1 MLGPWTQEDL
11 LDMLGKGGKGG
22 SSGQGVSQR
31 GRQSPNGDPRAY
43 LPLPLIRRNNKNQFP
58 LHCLSHSLTQETE
71 SPPPPKKKNKP
82 SLRFFIEAMDSTTP
96 SSSGSSRKP
105 VRTSSADDAAALE
118 RLGHKQELKR
128 NLSMMSM
135 LGLAFAIVNTW
146 TALAASLSVAL
157 PSGGCS
163 AVVWGLVTAGVCN
176 LCLAASMAEFLSA
189 YPTAGG
195 QYHWA
200 AIIAGRRAGRAIG
213 FVTGWINVSGWVA
226 VSASGGLLGSTF
238 ILNAIALLQPGY
250 EPRSWHHFFLHA
262 AITLFA
268 LAVNALG
275 ARLLPYVTNAALYWA
290 IGGLVVTAITIVS
303 CTAPNFQSGSFVYG
317 SFINDVGWPDGVAW
331 MLGLLQGSFALTGY
345 DATAHMIEEMPDP
358 QRHGPRVMLYAV
370 LIGVVTGFFFV
381 SCLLFCVQD
390 VQQVVNAPY
399 GPLLQIYVD
408 ATKSVAGSVCLVVI
422 PIISV
427 VFTTVTLLSVT
438 SRMIYA
444 FARDRGMPFSSVFAR
459 VQPGLDVPL
468 NALFGVAG
476 CCLVFA
482 CILVGSSSAMN
493 AITAAAVV
501 ALGVTYAIPPA
512 INVVQGR
519 RMLPADRAFKLWEPL
534 GWTVNIV
541 GIAWTMLT
549 TVLFVFPPRIPATAG
564 NMNYCVV
571 AFGFILLLAGLTWIL
586 DGRLHYRGPQVEGL
600 VTGTGFSLVDGI
612 AEGVDKGKDERQT
625 GGGASET
632 VSIEAFEGTAQANG
646 TGCRPTKRDA

>member
-1 MLGPWTQEDL
+1 M
-11 LDMLGKGGKGG
+11 MM
-22 SSGQGVSQR
+22 
-31 GRQSPNGDPRAY
+31 NG
-43 LPLPLIRRNNKNQFP
+43 N
-58 LHCLSHSLTQETE
+58 SL
-71 SPPPPKKKNKP
+71 KP
-82 SLRFFIEAMDSTTP
+82 H
-96 SSSGSSRKP
+96 
-105 VRTSSADDAAALE
+105 RTSCDDDAAALE

-163 AVVWGLVTAGVCN
+163 AVVWGLLTSGVCN
-176 LCLAASMAEFLSA
+176 MCLAASMAEFLSA

-200 AIIAGRRAGRAIG
+200 AIIAGRRAGRAVG

-226 VSASGGLLGSTF
+226 ISASGGLLGSTF
-238 ILNAIALLQPGY
+238 ILNAISLLHPGY
-250 EPRSWHHFFLHA
+250 EPRSWHHFFLHT

-290 IGGLVVTAITIVS
+290 LGGLVLTSITIVS
-303 CTAPNFQSGSFVYG
+303 CTAPDFQGGAFVYG
-317 SFINDVGWPDGVAW
+317 GFINDVGWPDGLAW

-358 QRHGPRVMLYAV
+358 QHHGPRVMLYAV
-370 LIGVVTGFFFV
+370 GIGVVTGFFFV
-381 SCLLFCVQD
+381 SCLLFCVHD

-399 GPLLQIYVD
+399 GPLLQIYMD
-408 ATKSVAGSVCLVVI
+408 ATKSVAGSICLVVI

-427 VFTTVTLLSVT
+427 VFTTITLLSVT

-476 CCLVFA
+476 CCLVFG

-512 INVVQGR
+512 INVIQGR
-519 RMLPADRAFKLWEPL
+519 RMLPADRPFKLSEPL
-534 GWTVNIV
+534 GWTVNLGNEV
-541 GIAWTMLT
+541 GIAWTALT
-549 TVLFVFPPRIPATAG
+549 TVLFVFPPRAPATPS
-564 NMNYCVV
+564 NMNYCIV
-571 AFGFILLLAGLTWIL
+571 AFGIILLLAGLTWVL
-586 DGRLHYRGPQVEGL
+586 DGRRHYRGPQIDGL

-612 AEGVDKGKDERQT
+612 AEGVEKTKDGQRT
-625 GGGASET
+625 AGVTSET
-632 VSIEAFEGTAQANG
+632 VSIEASEGTAQADG
-646 TGCRPTKRDA
+646 TAKKEV